1 MHQSPVDF
9 LGIGAQ
15 KAGTT
20 WLWSILKSHPDV
32 WMPPK
37 KELHYFDRDRKY
49 PSWSYLS
56 EKHLFDRLTGSE
68 TYHKEFRRLLKEDLS
83 SAVRSGSWRQ
93 MRWMIRF
100 YFGSYDDSWYLSLFA
115 DGENLLKGEITPD
128 YSLID
133 FEDIQ
138 AIKALLPKLKIVL
151 LLRNPID
158 RAWSQVRFEYTKG
171 RFDQLN
177 ESAKIKHILDQ
188 SKVSKRSEYVR
199 MVSDWISVFGK
210 ESVFVGFYD
219 EIVSNPQNLIQSARA
234 VRCQRSLSAQRRHFA
249 RRGSKTLGWERGES
263 GAAAADHA
271 QERGHGVGVPSRPPW
286 SSAGCTRERGVSR
299 AAYDLGHHDV
309 RVGARPD
316 HHDAYPP
323 WCFADSTC
331 QPPGTRARRR
341 GQPNHRDARW
351 LRPRRGGASLVIDGR
366 VG

>member
-56 EKHLFDRLTGSE
+56 EKHLLNRLTGSE
-68 TYHKEFRRLLKEDLS
+68 TYHKEFRRLLKEDLT
-83 SAVRSGSWRQ
+83 SAVRSGSLQQ
-93 MRWMIRF
+93 MRWMMRF
-100 YFGSYDDSWYLSLFA
+100 YFGSYDDPWYLSLFA

-133 FEDIQ
+133 LEDIQ

-171 RFDQLN
+171 RFDQLD
-177 ESAKIKHILDQ
+177 ESAKIRHILDQ
-188 SKVSKRSEYVR
+188 PKVSKRSEYVR
-199 MVSDWISVFGK
+199 MVNDWISVFGK

-219 EIVSNPQNLIQSARA
+219 EIVSNPQNLIQKVCDFLDLDASKLP
-234 VRCQRSLSAQRRHFA
+234 QKDLSERKNVSVAKNIPVEIEFLLAGKYRHDIQELMNVLNSDYVVKWL
-249 RRGSKTLGWERGES
+249 GKTES
-263 GAAAADHA
+263 IL
-271 QERGHGVGVPSRPPW
+271 SRM
-286 SSAGCTRERGVSR
+286 A
-299 AAYDLGHHDV
+299 
-309 RVGARPD
+309 
-316 HHDAYPP
+316 
-323 WCFADSTC
+323 
-331 QPPGTRARRR
+331 
-341 GQPNHRDARW
+341 
-351 LRPRRGGASLVIDGR
+351 
-366 VG
+366 